1 MPEVY
6 RADHVGSLLR
16 PPEVKEARAAFQQGR
31 LEEAQLREVEDRA
44 IVAAL
49 HRQGRADIDIFT
61 DGEYRRTGFQ
71 NDLIESVE
79 GYVTVDQP
87 ANVRIWQGPGGQPSE
102 QGTRQVVGGRLKQ
115 VRRLTG
121 HQSAFMRR
129 HVPGQYKITVP
140 SPSQFP
146 AISYQPGLTDQF
158 YPTRSDLL
166 WDIAEIIRS
175 EVQALVEEGVR
186 YIQID
191 APRYSYYVDPRWR
204 RRLEEMG
211 EDPDRMFDEAIAA
224 DNMCAEA
231 ARSAAAARGG
241 GRESEIVA
249 LGGGREPEIAARGG
263 GREPEIA
270 AQGLNGPTVA
280 IHICRG
286 NNESKWYAEG
296 GYDPIA
302 EKLFNS
308 LNVDRFLLE
317 YDTDRAGDFEP
328 LRFVPRGKMVV
339 LGLVSTKVP
348 QLESQER
355 LLDRL
360 DEACRYIPEDYLAL
374 SPQCG
379 FASTAAGNLLTEEQ
393 QWRKMELVV
402 ETAREM
408 WGW

>member
-31 LEEAQLREVEDRA
+31 IDEAQLREVEDRA

-166 WDIAEIIRS
+166 WDIAEIIKS

-231 ARSAAAARGG
+231 ARGS
-241 GRESEIVA
+241 
-249 LGGGREPEIAARGG
+249 
-263 GREPEIA
+263 
-270 AQGLNGPTVA
+270 NGPTVA